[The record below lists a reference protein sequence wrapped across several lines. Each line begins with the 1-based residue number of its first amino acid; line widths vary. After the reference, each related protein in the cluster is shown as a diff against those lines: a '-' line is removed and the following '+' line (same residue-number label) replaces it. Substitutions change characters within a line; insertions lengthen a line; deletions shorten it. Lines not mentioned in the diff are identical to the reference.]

1 MHWRLAVFL
10 ILNASTD
17 QKAFPCLD
25 PRMMVTDNIRTIL
38 AVLHQR
44 ATGHA
49 GKLEDETIASQYSQN
64 VSKCSGAAHQYTEV
78 KKTGYSD
85 HPANRPGDAVAG
97 KRWDM
102 ERDLEGWVSRV
113 EERQDLVL

>member
-25 PRMMVTDNIRTIL
+25 L
-38 AVLHQR
+38 AVLHQH
-44 ATGHA
+44 ATSHA

-64 VSKCSGAAHQYTEV
+64 VSKCSGAAHQYTEE

-85 HPANRPGDAVAG
+85 HPANRPGGAVAG